1 MKIKDRFIVGII
13 LGFLLPCIGIYVF
26 YLWKAGSSEF
36 TYFLEALYENKALL
50 TAAISFSLLTN
61 AVAFT
66 ICVNTRKD
74 RMAKGIFLI
83 TLLITIPA
91 IIFKLFF

>member
-1 MKIKDRFIVGII
+1 MKIKDRFVVGVI
-13 LGFLLPCIGIYVF
+13 LGILLPCAGIYIF

-36 TYFLEALYENKALL
+36 GYFLEAVYQNKNLL
-50 TAAISFSLLTN
+50 TAAISFALLAN
-61 AVAFT
+61 AIAFT